1 MSKREVTE
9 MDLRKP
15 EFQDPKLTLDMLE
28 FDKDGNVVRKDR
40 FEQGMRR
47 IHGVLI
53 EHGLAS
59 SREPWTVDEVVEK
72 VKAQFAKHAE
82 GASHE

>member
-1 MSKREVTE
+1 MSKKQRVTE
-9 MDLRKP
+9 FDLRAP
-15 EFQDPKLTLDMLE
+15 EFKDPTLKPDMFE

-47 IHGVLI
+47 ILGVLI
-53 EHGLAS
+53 ENGLAS
-59 SREPWTVDEVVEK
+59 SREPWTVDEVVAK
-72 VKAQFAKHAE
+72 VKAHFAEEK